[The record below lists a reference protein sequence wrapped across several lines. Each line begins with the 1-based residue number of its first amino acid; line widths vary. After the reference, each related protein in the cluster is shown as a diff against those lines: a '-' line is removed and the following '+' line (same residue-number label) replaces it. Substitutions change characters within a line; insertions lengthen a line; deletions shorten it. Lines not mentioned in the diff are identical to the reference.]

1 MFTNIIPHNHKLF
14 LKYKLNMYD
23 RCDKQSICSKLA
35 MEILAHIKTNIQ
47 YYKNSFNDISTQT
60 SHHYQIF
67 FNTDIFKMLDE
78 KCDPSCKY
86 LSSDKC
92 SLLSLF
98 CLEECL
104 LILIVDDKSKS
115 DEKNDCIQLLN
126 NFISILSQS
135 PYSLKCNSD
144 FKNKNLSLYQLQFL
158 GKGMSYLQ
166 KKYNNS

>member
-1 MFTNIIPHNHKLF
+1 MFTNIIPHNYKIF
-14 LKYKLNMYD
+14 LKYKVNMYD

-35 MEILAHIKTNIQ
+35 LELLTHIKSNIH
-47 YYKNSFNDISTQT
+47 YYKNRFSDISTPP

-86 LSSDKC
+86 LSLDRC
-92 SLLSLF
+92 SLLSIF

-104 LILIVDDKSKS
+104 LILMVDNNSKSEDKS
-115 DEKNDCIQLLN
+115 DCIQLLN
-126 NFISILSQS
+126 IFISILSQS

-166 KKYNNS
+166 KKI